1 MDREENELGVS
12 CIAAPVFDIHGR
24 VPYAVSISLS
34 TSRLKQVGE
43 KNLLKPLRE
52 TAQAISN
59 EPGIYCQGRPGRDH
73 ITLWTSAKTLTFPS
87 LDQSSKDALSGTLL
101 F

>member
-1 MDREENELGVS
+1 MEAKGKVNSVRLSSDGPVLNIAGVG
-12 CIAAPVFDIHGR
+12 D
-24 VPYAVSISLS
+24 VPFYEITEFSEAS

-59 EPGIYCQGRPGRDH
+59 ELGFTVRDDLGA
-73 ITLWTSAKTLTFPS
+73 IT
-87 LDQSSKDALSGTLL
+87 
-101 F
+101 